1 MKSTKFHCLVLK
13 KNIYKNNRYD
23 RLTLIIR
30 VTLNKLS
37 PSKGTNLE

>member
-13 KNIYKNNRYD
+13 KNIYENNRYD

-37 PSKGTNLE
+37 RSKGTNLE